1 LDTCYILVVILIFFA
16 SVYSVLIIYDN
27 SSFSIDYY
35 ITDSRRAY
43 IIFFRFFFIIIN
55 QQIQFV
61 DSEHYFSES
70 EEDIVDEDTSFD
82 FFRLDLNKEDE
93 LFERDNTTYIYN
105 HH

>member
-1 LDTCYILVVILIFFA
+1 
-16 SVYSVLIIYDN
+16 VYSVLIIYDN